1 MILTRL
7 KQRTLWHHERLEK
20 KLDLFHSVKTF
31 EDYRSLLGK
40 FLGFYEPVEA
50 ALEATFNWS
59 VINFDFEPRKKT
71 PLLMRDLH
79 SLDIADTLLLPRCK
93 RVPML
98 NTLPRAF
105 GCLYVFESATLGR
118 AIVMRHLSR
127 RLGITPED
135 GGAFLNSYGDLVV
148 AMWRD
153 FGQQLGAYA
162 SRPDIEEAV
171 IRAAVDTLFCLD
183 QWMAGRTITVAQV
196 GRAEDSLAGKMTP
209 PSQRQSIL
217 RLL

>member
-1 MILTRL
+1 
-7 KQRTLWHHERLEK
+7 
-20 KLDLFHSVKTF
+20 
-31 EDYRSLLGK
+31 
-40 FLGFYEPVEA
+40 
-50 ALEATFNWS
+50 LEATFNWS

-118 AIVMRHLSR
+118 AIVMRHMSR

-153 FGQQLGAYA
+153 FGQQLSAYA

-171 IRAAVDTLFCLD
+171 IRAAVETLFCLD
-183 QWMAGRTITVAQV
+183 RWMTHRPITVAQV
-196 GRAEDSLAGKMTP
+196 GRGGSLMARKKAH
-209 PSQRQSIL
+209 PSR
-217 RLL
+217 